1 MMRADPRDYITWNIH
16 PVAMDVSLRRYALY
30 LVRWQLS
37 TPILAVVLV
46 WLASFG
52 ELAATVVANL
62 IGGLIFFWVDR
73 FIFTS
78 PAIEPQWAVRDEV
91 RCADCGTVCR
101 GYRLVR
107 SGEYDRSSDPA
118 PQFRCE
124 ACSARKAEELRRR
137 GIEC

>member
-1 MMRADPRDYITWNIH
+1 
-16 PVAMDVSLRRYALY
+16 MDVSLRRYALY

-37 TPILAVVLV
+37 TPLLAVVLI
-46 WLASFG
+46 WLDSLGA
-52 ELAATVVANL
+52 LAATVVANL

-78 PAIEPQWAVRDEV
+78 SAIDPSWEV
-91 RCADCGTVCR
+91 REQVHCADCGAISR

-107 SGEYDRSSDPA
+107 SGGYDRSADPA

-124 ACSARKAEELRRR
+124 ACSTRKTAELRRR
-137 GIEC
+137 GVPC

>member
-1 MMRADPRDYITWNIH
+1 
-16 PVAMDVSLRRYALY
+16 MDVSLRRYALY

-37 TPILAVVLV
+37 TPLLAVVLI
-46 WLASFG
+46 WLNALG
-52 ELAATVVANL
+52 ALAATVVANL

-78 PAIEPQWAVRDEV
+78 SAIDPSWEVREQV
-91 RCADCGTVCR
+91 RCADCGAISR

-107 SGEYDRSSDPA
+107 SRGYDRSADPA

-124 ACSARKAEELRRR
+124 ACSTRKTAELRQR
-137 GIEC
+137 GVPC